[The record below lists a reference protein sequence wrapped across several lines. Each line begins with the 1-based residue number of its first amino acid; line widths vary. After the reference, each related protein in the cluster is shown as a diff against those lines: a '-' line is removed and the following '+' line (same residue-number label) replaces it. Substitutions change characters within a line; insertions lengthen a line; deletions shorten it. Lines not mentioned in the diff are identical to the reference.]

1 MMIPN
6 QTDEVSMFKTLSLM
20 FVFLFLAACGKSGG
34 GSSSGGDAISLEE
47 IESGVVPSAALNFDV
62 NVKLDNAFTTSQ
74 EDKIRA
80 ASDLIKKVIAS
91 ETFKNRILNHKFK
104 GRKAFNDNQGLSNA
118 QIYKKIIEG
127 SEVLTPGID
136 NQMDLSLEVYRASN
150 NTVGYT
156 YPSEL
161 RVWMNSKFLNANK
174 PYKVTTNMVHE
185 WLHKLGFK
193 HSAKSTPTRKYSV
206 PYAVG
211 YLVRDLAKRMD

>member
-1 MMIPN
+1 
-6 QTDEVSMFKTLSLM
+6 MFKTLSLM
-20 FVFLFLAACGKSGG
+20 FVFMFLVACGKSGSG
-34 GSSSGGDAISLEE
+34 GSSSGGDAITLEE

-62 NVKLDNAFTTSQ
+62 NIKLDKEFTASQ
-74 EDKIRA
+74 EDKIQA
-80 ASDLIKKVIAS
+80 ASELIKKVVAS
-91 ETFKNRILNHKFK
+91 ATFKNRILNHKFGGK
-104 GRKAFNDNQGLSNA
+104 KAFNDNGGLSNA

-127 SEVLTPGID
+127 SEMLTPGVD
-136 NQMDLSLEVYRASN
+136 NQMDLSLEVYRAAN

-161 RVWMNSKFLNANK
+161 RVWMNEKFLNANK

-193 HSAKSTPTRKYSV
+193 HSVASTPTRKYSV

-211 YLVRDLAKRMD
+211 YLVRDLAKLMD